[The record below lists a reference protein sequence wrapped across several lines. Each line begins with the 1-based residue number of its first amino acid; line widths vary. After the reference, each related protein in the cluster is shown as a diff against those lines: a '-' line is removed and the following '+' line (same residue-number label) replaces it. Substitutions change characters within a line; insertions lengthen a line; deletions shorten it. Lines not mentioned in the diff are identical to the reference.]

1 MHATLIYFH
10 FIFVGASN
18 YSQSEQISIQDN
30 ARKLVAQLQSVAT
43 DEHELLE
50 VLNSIKYGNG
60 PSPICAQSHPAIL
73 VYFVQDLSNLISHDS
88 KSVRQVLE
96 TFSWKFETPSS
107 GIDDYRVCHLKVS
120 ECKPSL

>member
-1 MHATLIYFH
+1 MQVALIYFH

-88 KSVRQVLE
+88 KSVR
-96 TFSWKFETPSS
+96 
-107 GIDDYRVCHLKVS
+107 
-120 ECKPSL
+120 

>member
-1 MHATLIYFH
+1 MKGFFDGIIDTQFLQVTLIYFH

-88 KSVRQVLE
+88 KSVRQVE
-96 TFSWKFETPSS
+96 TFSWNL
-107 GIDDYRVCHLKVS
+107 C
-120 ECKPSL
+120 CN

>member
-1 MHATLIYFH
+1 MQVTLIYFH